1 MSFPAESLPA
11 ESLPTETCPT
21 GTLATQSSRKILVID
36 DSVLIREAAK
46 IALGTIGGWQ
56 ITTAACGE
64 EGIERALSEHPDA
77 ILLDVVMEGM
87 DGLAVAERL
96 QGIPATSSL
105 PIVLLTAHDR
115 LDDSE
120 RFQRLQVAGVIA
132 KPFDISGLS
141 QEVATL
147 LEWTV

>member
-1 MSFPAESLPA
+1 MSFPAAATPA
-11 ESLPTETCPT
+11 E
-21 GTLATQSSRKILVID
+21 TLAAPPSRKILVID

-56 ITTAACGE
+56 ITTASCGE

-77 ILLDVVMEGM
+77 ILLDVVMEGI

-96 QGIPATSSL
+96 HGIPATSLL

-147 LEWTV
+147 LGWPA

>member
-1 MSFPAESLPA
+1 MSFPAAATPA
-11 ESLPTETCPT
+11 E
-21 GTLATQSSRKILVID
+21 TLAAPRRHKVLVID

-56 ITTAACGE
+56 TTTAASGE
-64 EGIERALSEHPDA
+64 EGIERVLAEHPDA
-77 ILLDVVMEGM
+77 ILLDVVMPGI

-96 QGIPATSSL
+96 HGIPATSSL

-120 RFQRLQVAGVIA
+120 RFQRLQVAGIIA
-132 KPFDISGLS
+132 KPFDISDLS
-141 QEVATL
+141 REVATL
-147 LEWTV
+147 VGWTV

>member
-1 MSFPAESLPA
+1 MPFPAAPTPA
-11 ESLPTETCPT
+11 ETLPTEA
-21 GTLATQSSRKILVID
+21 LAAPPSRKILVID

-56 ITTAACGE
+56 ITTALCGE

-87 DGLAVAERL
+87 DGLAVAEHL
-96 QGIPATSSL
+96 HGIPATSSL

-120 RFQRLQVAGVIA
+120 RFQRLQIAGVIA

-147 LEWTV
+147 LGWTA

>member
-1 MSFPAESLPA
+1 MSFPAA
-11 ESLPTETCPT
+11 ATPTET
-21 GTLATQSSRKILVID
+21 LAAPPSHKILVID

-56 ITTAACGE
+56 ITTASCGE

-77 ILLDVVMEGM
+77 ILLDVVMEGI
-87 DGLAVAERL
+87 DGIAVAERL
-96 QGIPATSSL
+96 HGIPATSSL

-120 RFQRLQVAGVIA
+120 RFQRIQVAGIIA

-141 QEVATL
+141 REVATL
-147 LEWTV
+147 LGWTV

>member
-1 MSFPAESLPA
+1 MHFPPQSPHAET
-11 ESLPTETCPT
+11 LPTK
-21 GTLATQSSRKILVID
+21 TLAAPPSRKILVID

-56 ITTAACGE
+56 ITTASCGE
-64 EGIERALSEHPDA
+64 EGIERALSEHPDV

-87 DGLAVAERL
+87 DGLAVAEHL
-96 QGIPATSSL
+96 HGIPATSSL

-120 RFQRLQVAGVIA
+120 RFRRLQVAGVIT

-141 QEVATL
+141 QEIATL
-147 LEWTV
+147 LGWPA